1 MSRHYPHLMTALAL
15 CALPLAA
22 CSAEP
27 AQETSASSSA
37 AASASSAPAAWPTS
51 SSFPTPEVPGD
62 GTFPRVQDVDR
73 TDVDS
78 TARAA
83 AILLHSWDTTVDRTE
98 TAAAIRAKPL
108 MSDEWA
114 ANQIEPQRNSS
125 QGDWLEPSEHRAY
138 SRAQAVP
145 SIGDVSQ
152 DVAEDKAIRA
162 YTVTWR
168 WASRD
173 GEPAEGTGRRQV
185 VIYLEKHSGA
195 WEVVGHRFSDMG
207 ATDTEGQS

>member
-1 MSRHYPHLMTALAL
+1 MSRHYPHLITALAL
-15 CALPLAA
+15 CAVPLAG

-37 AASASSAPAAWPTS
+37 TASASSAPAAWPTT

-62 GTFPRVQDVDR
+62 GTFPAVEDVDR

-83 AILLHSWDTTVDRTE
+83 AILLHSWDTVVDRTE
-98 TAAAIRAKPL
+98 TAAAIRTKPL

-114 ANQIEPQRNSS
+114 AHQVEPERNSS
-125 QGDWLEPSEHRAY
+125 QGAWLDPASHGAY

-145 SIGDVSQ
+145 AIGDTTR
-152 DVAEDKAIRA
+152 DVADDKAVRA
-162 YTVTWR
+162 YKVTWR

-173 GEPAEGTGRRQV
+173 GEPAEGTGTRHV
-185 VIYLEKHSGA
+185 TIYLERHSGA
-195 WEVVGHRFSDMG
+195 WEVVGHQSHELPAG
-207 ATDTEGQS
+207 EATS

>member
-1 MSRHYPHLMTALAL
+1 MSRRPYLITALAL

-22 CSAEP
+22 CSTSP
-27 AQETSASSSA
+27 AQETSASSNA
-37 AASASSAPAAWPTS
+37 ADPASSATPS
-51 SSFPTPEVPGD
+51 SLSTPEVPGD
-62 GTFPRVQDVDR
+62 GTFPRIQDVDR

-83 AILLHSWDTTVDRTE
+83 AILLHSWDTVVDRTE

-114 ANQIEPQRNSS
+114 AHQAEPERNSS
-125 QGDWLEPSEHRAY
+125 QGAWLDPAEHRAY

-145 SIGDVSQ
+145 AIGDVSR
-152 DVAEDKAIRA
+152 DVAKDKAIRA
-162 YTVTWR
+162 YKVTWR

-173 GEPAEGTGRRQV
+173 GEPAEGTGTRHV
-185 VIYLEKHSGA
+185 TIYLEKHSGA
-195 WEVVGHRFSDMG
+195 WEVVGH
-207 ATDTEGQS
+207 QSHDLDAGEAQS

>member
-1 MSRHYPHLMTALAL
+1 MSRHYPHLITALAL
-15 CALPLAA
+15 AVLPLAA
-22 CSAEP
+22 CSTEP

-37 AASASSAPAAWPTS
+37 ASPASSAPADWPTTR
-51 SSFPTPEVPGD
+51 SFPTPQVPGD
-62 GTFPRVQDVDR
+62 GTFPAVEDVDR

-83 AILLHSWDTTVDRTE
+83 ALLLHSWDTAVDRTE

-114 ANQIEPQRNSS
+114 AHQVEPERNSS
-125 QGDWLEPSEHRAY
+125 QGAWLGPAEHGAY

-145 SIGDVSQ
+145 AIGDTTR
-152 DVAEDKAIRA
+152 DVADDKAVRA
-162 YTVTWR
+162 YKVTWR

-173 GEPAEGTGRRQV
+173 GEPAEGTGARHV
-185 VIYLEKHSGA
+185 TIYLERHSGA
-195 WEVVGHRFSDMG
+195 WEVVGH
-207 ATDTEGQS
+207 QSHDLPAGEAQS

>member
-1 MSRHYPHLMTALAL
+1 MKRPWIALTGTVVGAAVLGATAAAL
-15 CALPLAA
+15 IVPAPAPQA
-22 CSAEP
+22 PEP
-27 AQETSASSSA
+27 TTSTTSAW
-37 AASASSAPAAWPTS
+37 PATPTS
-51 SSFPTPEVPGD
+51 TPVPEVPGD
-62 GTFPRVQDVDR
+62 GTFPAIEDVDR

-78 TARAA
+78 TARTTAV
-83 AILLHSWDTTVDRTE
+83 LLHSWDTALDRTE

-114 ANQIEPQRNSS
+114 DTQIEPERNAS

-152 DVAEDKAIRA
+152 DVAADKAIRA

-173 GEPAEGTGRRQV
+173 GEPAEGTGRRHV
-185 VIYLEKHSGA
+185 VIYLEKHAGV
-195 WEVVGHRFSDMG
+195 WEVVGHRSSDMG
-207 ATDTEGQS
+207 ATDAEGQS

>member
-1 MSRHYPHLMTALAL
+1 MSRHHPHLITALAL

-22 CSAEP
+22 CSTETG
-27 AQETSASSSA
+27 QETSAPSSA
-37 AASASSAPAAWPTS
+37 AASASSSPAAWPTS
-51 SSFPTPEVPGD
+51 SSFPTPEEPGD

-83 AILLHSWDTTVDRTE
+83 ALLLHSWDTASDRTE
-98 TAAAIRAKPL
+98 TAAAIRTKPL

-114 ANQIEPQRNSS
+114 AQQVEPECNSS
-125 QGDWLEPSEHRAY
+125 QGAWLDPASHGAY

-145 SIGDVSQ
+145 AIGDVTR
-152 DVAEDKAIRA
+152 DVADDKAVRA
-162 YTVTWR
+162 YKVTWR

-173 GEPAEGTGRRQV
+173 GEPAEGTGTRHV
-185 VIYLEKHSGA
+185 TIYLEKHSGA
-195 WEVVGHRFSDMG
+195 WDVVGN
-207 ATDTEGQS
+207 QSHDLPAGEVAS

>member
-1 MSRHYPHLMTALAL
+1 MSHRRPHLITALAL

-27 AQETSASSSA
+27 TQETSQSSSVA
-37 AASASSAPAAWPTS
+37 PSTTSAGPATPTS
-51 SSFPTPEVPGD
+51 TPVPEVPGD
-62 GTFPRVQDVDR
+62 GTFPAIEDVDR

-78 TARAA
+78 TARATA
-83 AILLHSWDTTVDRTE
+83 VLLHSWDTALDRTE

-114 ANQIEPQRNSS
+114 ANQIEPARNSS
-125 QGDWLEPSEHRAY
+125 QGDWLELSEHRAY

>member
-1 MSRHYPHLMTALAL
+1 MSHRRPHLITALAL
-15 CALPLAA
+15 CALPLVG

-27 AQETSASSSA
+27 TQETSQSSSA
-37 AASASSAPAAWPTS
+37 APSTTSAGPATPTS
-51 SSFPTPEVPGD
+51 TPVPEVPGD
-62 GTFPRVQDVDR
+62 GTFPAIADVDR

-78 TARAA
+78 TARATA
-83 AILLHSWDTTVDRTE
+83 VLLHSWDTALDRTE

-145 SIGDVSQ
+145 LD
-152 DVAEDKAIRA
+152 R
-162 YTVTWR
+162 
-168 WASRD
+168 
-173 GEPAEGTGRRQV
+173 GRLPGR
-185 VIYLEKHSGA
+185 G
-195 WEVVGHRFSDMG
+195 R
-207 ATDTEGQS
+207 GQSNPGVHGDLAVGQPRR

>member
-1 MSRHYPHLMTALAL
+1 MSHRRPHLITALAL
-15 CALPLAA
+15 CALPLAG

-27 AQETSASSSA
+27 TQETSQSSSVA
-37 AASASSAPAAWPTS
+37 PSTTSAGPATPTS
-51 SSFPTPEVPGD
+51 TPVPEVPGD
-62 GTFPRVQDVDR
+62 GTFPAIEDVDR

-78 TARAA
+78 TARATA
-83 AILLHSWDTTVDRTE
+83 VLLHSWDTALDRTE

-114 ANQIEPQRNSS
+114 ANQIEPARNSS

-185 VIYLEKHSGA
+185 VIYLERHAGA